1 MKHTNPYLPINQQP
15 KASIRPVVILAGTL
29 SLVVSLN
36 TLFAESH
43 HQIAP
48 SMMMNP
54 SLEEEAEVLGK
65 AVGILKRDDINSESA
80 VLGSQ
85 DVESVGPETSQSQS
99 MGISSEGEGYQSKA
113 QIQSLRLEAMC
124 KKYKLQEQ
132 EAQEAGKT
140 TLAAVYREIAETSQG
155 AVDTYKLSVESNAM
169 GKENEAIAWNNKAAA
184 LDSKA
189 DCQVKAIEAAQAEQK
204 ELAVDYREVAETY
217 QRSAD
222 ASKLSL
228 ECLAP
233 EKFNQGF
240 ILSELGRSFNL
251 KATYQVKAIEAQE
264 AGKSILAA
272 VYREAVGIFRRTT
285 DEIKL
290 ALEREIADRIDAG
303 ISKQNEEEDS
313 SSEENQ
319 VMYIS
324 WPQYIDYFMT
334 KANYQ
339 VKAIEAEQAGQR
351 ELTVDYRE
359 AAETYQ
365 RLADVCKLRVKRYDS
380 YYGILWTSCTLNL
393 KLKADYQVKGIEAQK
408 SGKIEFATSYRE
420 VAETYQKAVD
430 IFKLSA
436 EQYDKEE
443 SSLFR
448 QINLGKI
455 LESKARFQVKGI
467 EAQELG
473 KREFTACYREAVETY
488 QQAADAC
495 KLSIS
500 RNTVQER
507 VEDLNCREKELNFWN
522 DQGVFLGKKADY
534 QVKAIEAEKDGKKDL
549 SLNFREVAET
559 YQRAADAFKLG
570 GERIA
575 EGKKIKSDCLN
586 NQGVFLESKADYQ
599 VQAIKAEQA
608 GQRELTVD
616 YREMAETYQR
626 AADAYKLADEKS
638 AEGKQSEADSW
649 KWQGRCFKAKAHYQ
663 DKATWKNKRF
673 AVDYREVAEM
683 CQRAADQYRESAL
696 AKATGKDNDY
706 NCLWRAAE
714 ITREETIR
722 KAIAA
727 EETALAKATSKD
739 SNYNCFWRTA
749 KITREETQEEPL
761 RKKAKDQV
769 LDEVLE
775 TFNVQCACITR
786 KYQYASDITFGM
798 NR

>member
-393 KLKADYQVKGIEAQK
+393 KLKADYQVKGIEAQ
-408 SGKIEFATSYRE
+408 
-420 VAETYQKAVD
+420 
-430 IFKLSA
+430 
-436 EQYDKEE
+436 
-443 SSLFR
+443 
-448 QINLGKI
+448 
-455 LESKARFQVKGI
+455 
-467 EAQELG
+467 ELG

-586 NQGVFLESKADYQ
+586 NQGVFLESRADYQ